1 MELNQTLLMRELSFK
16 TSKSSGKGGQHVN
29 KVSSKVLLIWNLV
42 ESEAFDAQQKE
53 TLQAG
58 LSNRL
63 TKDSKLLLE
72 CSQDRSQIRNKKIV
86 VGRFFEILDEALL
99 IDKPRRP
106 TKVPKS
112 KILQRLDRKKKH
124 SNKKSDR
131 GWTYKTEQ

>member
-1 MELNQTLLMRELSFK
+1 MELNQQLLMRELSFK

-29 KVSSKVLLIWNLV
+29 KVSSKVLLIWDLL
-42 ESEAFDAQQKE
+42 ESEAFDPQQKE

-72 CSQDRSQIRNKKIV
+72 CSQDRSQLRNKKIV
-86 VGRFFEILDEALL
+86 LARFFEILDEALL

-106 TKVPKS
+106 THVPKA

-124 SNKKSDR
+124 SSKKSDR
-131 GWTYKTEQ
+131 SWTYKD